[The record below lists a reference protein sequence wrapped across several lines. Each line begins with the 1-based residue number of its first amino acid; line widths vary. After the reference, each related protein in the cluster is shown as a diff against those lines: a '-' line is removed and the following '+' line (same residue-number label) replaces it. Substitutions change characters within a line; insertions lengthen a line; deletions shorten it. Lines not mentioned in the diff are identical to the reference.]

1 MRPRLTFSNVTA
13 ALALFV
19 ALGGV
24 SYAAATLPADSV
36 GTQQLRDDAVRRAK
50 LAPGSVGTR
59 ELGRRPVTA
68 RKLATR
74 SVTKR
79 TLSRWIRG
87 QLRRRAAA
95 GPAGPS
101 GPAGPPGPAAV
112 AIRYEADARAT
123 AAPRQLF
130 DVGGLAIDASCDVA
144 SGTTTLNLSPR
155 AERAGT
161 IYETVSVD
169 SGADPT
175 VGGPTDFTGNLQIAV
190 PAGAGALLGGPS
202 ATDGFSRVAAD
213 AVYVTATATVQL
225 QLFLLVVDD
234 SGTDSGR
241 CSMHGTAVPAS

>member
-13 ALALFV
+13 VLALFV

-24 SYAAATLPADSV
+24 SYAAATLPAGSV

-59 ELGRRPVTA
+59 QLVRRSVTA

-87 QLRRRAAA
+87 QLRRRGAT
-95 GPAGPS
+95 GPRGPS
-101 GPAGPPGPAAV
+101 GPTGPRGPAAV
-112 AIRYEADARAT
+112 AIRYEAEARAT
-123 AAPRQLF
+123 PAPRQLF
-130 DVGGLAIDASCDVA
+130 EVGGLAIDASCDVA

-155 AERAGT
+155 AQRAGT
-161 IYETVSVD
+161 IHETVSVD
-169 SGADPT
+169 SGTDPT
-175 VGGPTDFTGNLQIAV
+175 AGGPADFTGNLQIPI
-190 PAGAGALLGGPS
+190 PAGGGGLLGGPS
-202 ATDGFSRVAAD
+202 ATDGFSRVGAD
-213 AVYVTATATVQL
+213 VIYVTATETVQL